1 MIRVRRSGAG
11 QAVATVVRLVK
22 VAVMAAV
29 VVLVV
34 IDGGSCVVARMSVTD
49 QVKDA
54 GLAALQAVE
63 GQPLTP
69 RTVERA
75 YQAASAIAAPS
86 ATVDP
91 DGPTGFSMTRDGAVT
106 LTLRRSAPTL
116 LLHRIGPLA
125 HYTDAHAT
133 WTQRPAHY

>member
-11 QAVATVVRLVK
+11 QAVATAVHLTK
-22 VAVMAAV
+22 VALVSSA

-63 GQPLTP
+63 GQPLTQ

-75 YQAASAIAAPS
+75 YQAASAVAAPS
-86 ATVDP
+86 ATVDA
-91 DGPTGFSMTRDGAVT
+91 DGPTGFSMTRDGSVT
-106 LTLRRSAPTL
+106 LTLRRTAPTL

-125 HYTDAHAT
+125 EHADAHAT
-133 WTQRPAHY
+133 WTQRPARY